1 MSARVRLATTVVVGV
16 LTAALPRVHAV
27 AMAGAAGDLRAIPA
41 ERWLEPG
48 RTWLRVAE
56 LRPWGELPVLVRRIE
71 GATEWRGALRFDAA
85 VESWSAGSVDGSGL
99 GFDVGMRR
107 GSAILWL
114 GTEVAQ
120 LRVGDG
126 RRATSVEPW
135 VRLHLGHGE
144 TAVVLLCNPAH
155 AVRPADA
162 FGVAAR
168 TTLGGARLALEREP
182 DRYGTGAVWHRSLGG
197 EITGALRLALAWS
210 ADDLRTVVELR
221 AARWCLRLASVID
234 GPRTGAHALEL
245 GWSR

>member
-1 MSARVRLATTVVVGV
+1 M
-16 LTAALPRVHAV
+16 
-27 AMAGAAGDLRAIPA
+27 
-41 ERWLEPG
+41 
-48 RTWLRVAE
+48 
-56 LRPWGELPVLVRRIE
+56 
-71 GATEWRGALRFDAA
+71 
-85 VESWSAGSVDGSGL
+85 
-99 GFDVGMRR
+99 
-107 GSAILWL
+107 
-114 GTEVAQ
+114 
-120 LRVGDG
+120 
-126 RRATSVEPW
+126 
-135 VRLHLGHGE
+135 GHGE